1 MGEYQLTANDGSGH
15 RRGNRPTIALCLR
28 LRAPLQR
35 ADTCQ
40 AWIERERDIYI
51 YIYIYMY
58 ECMYVCTYIYVQ
70 GL

>member
-40 AWIERERDIYI
+40 AWIEREIYI
-51 YIYIYMY
+51 FIFICMNVCMYVHIYMY
-58 ECMYVCTYIYVQ
+58 KVCE
-70 GL
+70 

>member
-15 RRGNRPTIALCLR
+15 RRGNRPTVALCLR

-40 AWIERERDIYI
+40 AWIEKEGYIYVYI
-51 YIYIYMY
+51 YI
-58 ECMYVCTYIYVQ
+58 CMYVCIYIYVQ